1 MTRYATGLWL
11 ILLLLIGAG
20 LKTALFF
27 QVFHD
32 DPSRMFFRD
41 SPSYVNSARSLATNG
56 TFAVSPERPD
66 IPQIVRTPGYP
77 LFLAACFAC
86 FGERFPPVVFAQ
98 IAFSLGAVA
107 AAYLLGARLWNRRVG
122 LVAAALLSLDVPSLV
137 FSQFMLTETLF
148 TLTLTLASLT
158 GVMALQAT
166 RRVCFWL
173 ALHGGCLGFAV
184 LIRPIAA
191 CLILLV
197 PLLLLCV
204 WRVRLRLTWR
214 EIAARLGAFLLPSVL
229 LVGGWQCRNAL
240 IVGEPVISGVQG
252 EYLYFYVGAEMLA
265 LRDGMSLDAAQQRL
279 FAEERYAALPP
290 ETAPR
295 RMLALEN
302 DWKRKGKALIRQYPA
317 LFAQATLRRM
327 AKTMLI
333 PGEFALSA
341 YLGAPPETSGPIND
355 FLTLPFRQFARKW
368 AQERRG
374 ELAGFLGAAAHLGLI
389 YIGACASRW
398 QLGRRRRGRRAP
410 HGLLWLI
417 LLYLLAV
424 NGGNFRFRIPMMP
437 LLSVYAAHGLCVC
450 LKKSSIP

>member
-11 ILLLLIGAG
+11 IFLLFIGG
-20 LKTALFF
+20 CLKSIIFF

-32 DPSRMFFRD
+32 DPSRMMFRD
-41 SPSYVNSARSLATNG
+41 SPSYVNSARALAAAG

-107 AAYLLGARLWNRRVG
+107 AAYLLGARLWNRRIG
-122 LVAAALLSLDVPSLV
+122 LVAAALLSLDVPSFV
-137 FSQFMLTETLF
+137 FSQFILTETLF
-148 TLTLTLASLT
+148 TLTLTLAALT
-158 GVMALQAT
+158 GVMALQAA

-173 ALHGGCLGFAV
+173 ALHGGCLSLAV

-197 PLLLLCV
+197 PLLLLYV
-204 WRVRLRLTWR
+204 WRVWLRLTWR
-214 EIAARLGAFLLPSVL
+214 EIGARLGAFLLPSVL
-229 LVGGWQCRNAL
+229 LVGGWQCRNAH

-265 LRDGMSLDAAQQRL
+265 LRDGISLDAAQQRL

-290 ETAPR
+290 ETEPR
-295 RMLALEN
+295 RMLAFESG
-302 DWKRKGKALIRQYPA
+302 WKRKGEALIRQYPA

-333 PGEFALSA
+333 PGEFSLSA
-341 YLGAPPETSGPIND
+341 YLGATPETSGPIND

-368 AQERRG
+368 AQERRW
-374 ELAGFLGAAAHLGLI
+374 ELAGFLGAAAHLGLT
-389 YIGACASRW
+389 YAGVCASCW
-398 QLGRRRRGRRAP
+398 QLGRRRGGQRAL

-417 LLYLLAV
+417 LFYLLAV

-450 LKKSSIP
+450 LKKSSIR